1 MLNKYSKDDYI
12 LRSLSKI
19 SHKKWELFIVSRIIH
34 NLEDPEIEFS
44 CQQAIKTKKRDKPY
58 LTDLCFPQ
66 LKLYLEVHESYHEN
80 EKQKLTDKHRKREI
94 LDAINFE
101 EKVIKAYN
109 VKNPYIIDPNN
120 PDKKITNP
128 RN

>member
-34 NLEDPEIEFS
+34 NLDDPEIEFS
-44 CQQAIKTKKRDKPY
+44 CQQAIKTKNRDKPY

-101 EKVIKAYN
+101 EYAKKS
-109 VKNPYIIDPNN
+109 VK
-120 PDKKITNP
+120 KRLK
-128 RN
+128 

>member
-34 NLEDPEIEFS
+34 NLDDPEIEFS

-101 EKVIKAYN
+101 EKS
-109 VKNPYIIDPNN
+109 
-120 PDKKITNP
+120 
-128 RN
+128 